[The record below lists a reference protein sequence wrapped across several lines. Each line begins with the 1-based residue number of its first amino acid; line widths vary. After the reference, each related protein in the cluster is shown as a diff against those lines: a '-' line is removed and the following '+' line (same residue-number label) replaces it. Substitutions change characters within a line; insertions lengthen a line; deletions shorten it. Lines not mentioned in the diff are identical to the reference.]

1 MSSAPENAP
10 KITLRMGGKGSP
22 ADSPAS
28 TTGLNGSA
36 DSPRNGMA
44 PRRNPF
50 SGSQTS
56 SVVVP
61 SLGQL
66 DRARSMSGSVTSPT
80 PSASTLVKNE
90 DGPKPSPPTS
100 SAVPNINHSGLHS
113 SSSHVNGTHM
123 LPPSGTIPNVLNQNS
138 SYNITG
144 HGQASNIFP
153 TFHTPN
159 PSFESK
165 WRQSGKGKLLD
176 FC

>member
-1 MSSAPENAP
+1 
-10 KITLRMGGKGSP
+10 MGGKGSP

-28 TTGLNGSA
+28 TAGLNGSA
-36 DSPRNGMA
+36 DSPCNGMA

-56 SVVVP
+56 SVAVP

-66 DRARSMSGSVTSPT
+66 DQARSMSGSVTSPT
-80 PSASTLVKNE
+80 PSTPALVKNE

-100 SAVPNINHSGLHS
+100 SAVLNVNHSGLHHS
-113 SSSHVNGTHM
+113 SNSHVNGTPM
-123 LPPSGTIPNVLNQNS
+123 LPPSSTTPSVLNQNS
-138 SYNITG
+138 LYNVAG
-144 HGQASNIFP
+144 QGQASHLLP

-165 WRQSGKGKLLD
+165 WRQLGKCRFSD
-176 FC
+176 FCRDLLLMRI